1 MSRQST
7 RGQCPRP
14 TDELQRGGRLEHPQA
29 RGSGRRHL
37 CGRHDATGPGPG
49 RSGPGRRQV
58 RRRPPGAAWRLAA
71 GRRHVLHELFDSWH
85 LLGASTDAAR
95 SIGTG
100 QPQLHLDS
108 PGLLARG
115 HLGSVRDRASH
126 PAVTPSLTPALVNR
140 MPAVVEA
147 QAQSRGA
154 LSGKVAV
161 VVGGASGIGR
171 TVANAIARQGAR
183 VVIADFDSERMER
196 TVEEILELGIADALA
211 LSTDVRSDASVRAMA
226 GDAIKAMGQV
236 DILINMA
243 GVLLE
248 GPLQRIK
255 TSDWK
260 WMLQTNLL
268 GAVRTTTA
276 LMPHMMERRSGH
288 IVNAVSADGPA
299 PHDPLTVAYDAG
311 HAALAAFT
319 RSLATELD
327 GTGVNV
333 SLYCTGSRGPRI
345 GQNTR
350 SRGVSRLLHRGE
362 GTDVEEQSKP
372 TDQLVDS
379 LIDAL
384 HHPRF
389 LVLAEPR
396 R

>member
-1 MSRQST
+1 M
-7 RGQCPRP
+7 
-14 TDELQRGGRLEHPQA
+14 
-29 RGSGRRHL
+29 
-37 CGRHDATGPGPG
+37 
-49 RSGPGRRQV
+49 
-58 RRRPPGAAWRLAA
+58 
-71 GRRHVLHELFDSWH
+71 
-85 LLGASTDAAR
+85 
-95 SIGTG
+95 
-100 QPQLHLDS
+100 
-108 PGLLARG
+108 
-115 HLGSVRDRASH
+115 
-126 PAVTPSLTPALVNR
+126 PAVTADELP
-140 MPAVVEA
+140 
-147 QAQSRGA
+147 RGA
-154 LSGKVAV
+154 LTGKIGV

-171 TVANAIARQGAR
+171 MVARALAKQGAR
-183 VVIADFDSERMER
+183 VVVADFDAARMER
-196 TVEEILELGIADALA
+196 TVEELLRLGSADAVLA
-211 LSTDVRSDASVRAMA
+211 LPTDVRSESSVRSLV

-248 GPLQRIK
+248 GPLDRIK

-276 LMPHMMERRSGH
+276 LMPHMKERRAGH

-319 RSLATELD
+319 RSLAAELD

-362 GTDVEEQSKP
+362 GDDVEEQSRP
-372 TDQLVDS
+372 TDQQVDS